1 MVNDFAG
8 FAEFDKLGLQF
19 EDKVEGLVED
29 LGKSSGTKETGNTLR
44 DKLEVY
50 GTGVRAGAFTPQ
62 LNDEA
67 SLRAEAGLPEIGPEI
82 QTAWEE
88 DKGFRRPVTL
98 KLKTDQPEEQPTDE
112 TTGNAN

>member
-1 MVNDFAG
+1 M
-8 FAEFDKLGLQF
+8 
-19 EDKVEGLVED
+19 
-29 LGKSSGTKETGNTLR
+29 GNTLR

-50 GTGVRAGAFTPQ
+50 GVGVRAGAFTPQ

-67 SLRAEAGLPEIGPEI
+67 SLRAEAGLPEIGPEV
-82 QTAWEE
+82 QTTWEE

-98 KLKTDQPEEQPTDE
+98 KLKTDQPEEQPKDE